1 GPSATGRTRPVRTG
15 VVFCRRPRRRRGT
28 TTPRTCGGS
37 VSMTTTSSPTSA
49 WSPPTRSATRIRNSG
64 EPPVTTGGSVVLS
77 TLEFDMLWEAERLPR
92 RHPALDVP
100 SAGITHSERA
110 DLVEQAWDSLAQRR
124 LAKGHQATSDLV
136 DMLNLFVR
144 PAVAIDSWVWT
155 DRQISGLAVSTG
167 TQALMGVVDGD
178 EVWLIPARDSSLPES
193 AVSVAGETPAGV
205 GWSASV
211 PHDILVEADREAAG
225 DARALVG
232 ALTDRGIVLSEA
244 QEFAAMLMGQV
255 VRGQFGA
262 QTHGR

>member
-1 GPSATGRTRPVRTG
+1 
-15 VVFCRRPRRRRGT
+15 
-28 TTPRTCGGS
+28 
-37 VSMTTTSSPTSA
+37 M
-49 WSPPTRSATRIRNSG
+49 
-64 EPPVTTGGSVVLS
+64 VLS

-262 QTHGR
+262 QTHGRDGTVRRAQRVIAFYDTDRGRYLLQVAPGGDGRQWATVAPADNTLLAQRVWELLEEM